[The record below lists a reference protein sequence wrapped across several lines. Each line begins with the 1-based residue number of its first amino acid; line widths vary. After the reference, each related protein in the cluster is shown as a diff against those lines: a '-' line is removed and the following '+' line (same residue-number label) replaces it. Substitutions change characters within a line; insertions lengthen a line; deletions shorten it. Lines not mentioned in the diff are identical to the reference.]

1 MVWNFC
7 VLFKTFF
14 TTIATSSSSYY
25 FSNSY
30 CVLGTVLSVLTN
42 SIIIITLL
50 DSFIINLTLYLE
62 NWVNQFVL
70 G

>member
-7 VLFKTFF
+7 ALFKTFF
-14 TTIATSSSSYY
+14 TTIAASSSSYY

-30 CVLGTVLSVLTN
+30 CVLGTIPSVLTN
-42 SIIIITLL
+42 AIIIITLL
-50 DSFIINLTLYLE
+50 DSFIINLTLHLE